1 MMSSVMSSAL
11 TVCVCI
17 LLPSATGFLSGS
29 RLCVL
34 SDVLQG
40 AEPTSLQE
48 NVTVRC
54 GRGFRC
60 YGLWEKTL
68 DGEFRLL
75 NQGCWTHVGNHQ
87 ECVSEHCILHTHTS
101 LMNAHYHFCCCDR
114 DLCNANYT
122 TESPA
127 PQPIRA
133 SNRDASTTVHQ
144 LTSEEAVLVA
154 LATVAIAAILIVVL
168 FLGYRLMKRR
178 KSVSSEDR
186 MEASDGE
193 LQLEEVPNHAQTPP
207 AGGVLN
213 ERCVAVK
220 LFNSEN
226 RQTFFRERFLYGRL
240 PPHHNLVHLLRA
252 GQRIGADGQPEFI
265 IVMEFYSNGCL
276 SQYLSVHSVDWWTMC
291 RMTHGV
297 TLGESKVGVAHRDVS
312 SRNILVRS
320 DLSCVLSDFN
330 LSISLKDTPCYHGD
344 QHTLPIAEVR
354 SVRYLSP
361 EVLGGSVNLRDWGR
375 ALKKVDVYALG
386 LMFWESF
393 RRCSDL
399 FTGSG
404 SEGPQVFSPPELA
417 AGLEGSNP
425 AGPQS
430 PGPEP
435 QSADL
440 TPRGRT
446 NPRRAERPRS
456 LDLSSPGLA
465 LDVPLSASAE
475 KIKRRV
481 KTPYTLKK
489 WRPASWVVSTDQV
502 LNFNLHR
509 AGTFRMNQSKS
520 SMAVFLVGGG
530 ATETTT
536 SDPDGIT
543 SF

>member
-1 MMSSVMSSAL
+1 
-11 TVCVCI
+11 
-17 LLPSATGFLSGS
+17 
-29 RLCVL
+29 
-34 SDVLQG
+34 
-40 AEPTSLQE
+40 
-48 NVTVRC
+48 
-54 GRGFRC
+54 
-60 YGLWEKTL
+60 
-68 DGEFRLL
+68 
-75 NQGCWTHVGNHQ
+75 
-87 ECVSEHCILHTHTS
+87 
-101 LMNAHYHFCCCDR
+101 
-114 DLCNANYT
+114 
-122 TESPA
+122 
-127 PQPIRA
+127 
-133 SNRDASTTVHQ
+133 
-144 LTSEEAVLVA
+144 
-154 LATVAIAAILIVVL
+154 
-168 FLGYRLMKRR
+168 
-178 KSVSSEDR
+178 
-186 MEASDGE
+186 
-193 LQLEEVPNHAQTPP
+193 
-207 AGGVLN
+207 
-213 ERCVAVK
+213 
-220 LFNSEN
+220 
-226 RQTFFRERFLYGRL
+226 
-240 PPHHNLVHLLRA
+240 
-252 GQRIGADGQPEFI
+252 
-265 IVMEFYSNGCL
+265 MEFYSNGCL

-489 WRPASWVVSTDQV
+489 WRPASWDVCELKQEDGDHVNVKD
-502 LNFNLHR
+502 HI
-509 AGTFRMNQSKS
+509 
-520 SMAVFLVGGG
+520 
-530 ATETTT
+530 ETTPQRVLLVLRCEILHHSHTPSDTKGFCEAPGSADHMEST
-536 SDPDGIT
+536 SRSHGYPG
-543 SF
+543 